1 LPGKK
6 IYTRT
11 GDNGETSLCNGS
23 RTSKDSLRVEA
34 YGSIDELN
42 SFLGLCIVKLKH
54 KDIREHLMS
63 IQHDLLS
70 VGANL
75 AYPGDLTQSVIKG
88 SAVAKKI
95 PRITDENII
104 QLEKWM
110 DFYDKELPE
119 LNNFIMSGGSTET
132 SALLHVARTVC
143 RRAERQIIKLKK
155 DEEVHKN
162 VLKYMNRL
170 SDYLFVA
177 ARLTSQRDGQGD
189 LKWTPKLN
197 TFFKR
202 KKVK

>member
-1 LPGKK
+1 MK

-11 GDNGETSLCNGS
+11 GDHGETSLCDGS
-23 RTSKDSLRVEA
+23 RTTKDALRVET

-54 KDIREHLMS
+54 KDIKEHLIS
-63 IQHDLLS
+63 IQHNLLS

-75 AYPGDLTQSVIKG
+75 AYPADLTQSLIEETP
-88 SAVAKKI
+88 VAKKI
-95 PRITDENII
+95 PKITEENIV
-104 QLEKWM
+104 QLENWM
-110 DFYDKELPE
+110 DLYDEELPV
-119 LNNFIMSGGSTET
+119 LNNFIMSGGGTET

-155 DEEVHKN
+155 TEEVHKN

-170 SDYLFVA
+170 SDYLFMT
-177 ARLTSQRDGQGD
+177 ARLSSQRDGQGD

-197 TFFKR
+197 TFFKK